1 MRLRCLFEH
10 AAAFSAMEGMTMRR
24 YDELLY
30 RLMNA
35 VRDLLD
41 EGKVLKADEVE
52 RAWLRW
58 TDRQYWNN

>member
-1 MRLRCLFEH
+1 
-10 AAAFSAMEGMTMRR
+10 MRR